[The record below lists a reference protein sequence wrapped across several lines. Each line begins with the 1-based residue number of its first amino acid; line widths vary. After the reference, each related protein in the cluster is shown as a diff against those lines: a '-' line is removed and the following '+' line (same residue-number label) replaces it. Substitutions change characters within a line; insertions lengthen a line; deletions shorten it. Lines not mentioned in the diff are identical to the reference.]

1 MPKYTISDIS
11 KGMKVYKEQLSEIH
25 DIWIILYRPKDSDMK
40 EDGII
45 GYIGT
50 ETNAES
56 DALYSPENIME
67 LKKKSDTEFFLLTE
81 TKFYLPFLLYKIHVF
96 IPSILPY
103 RHGFMVIKV
112 ENQSRRDCIPFI
124 NNLCPD

>member
-56 DALYSPENIME
+56 DALYSPENIITPVYNDSIE
-67 LKKKSDTEFFLLTE
+67 LEEDI
-81 TKFYLPFLLYKIHVF
+81 FYD
-96 IPSILPY
+96 
-103 RHGFMVIKV
+103 
-112 ENQSRRDCIPFI
+112 E
-124 NNLCPD
+124 

>member
-11 KGMKVYKEQLSEIH
+11 KGMKVYKEQLSEIQ

-56 DALYSPENIME
+56 DALYSPENIITPVYNDSIE
-67 LKKKSDTEFFLLTE
+67 LEEDI
-81 TKFYLPFLLYKIHVF
+81 FYD
-96 IPSILPY
+96 
-103 RHGFMVIKV
+103 
-112 ENQSRRDCIPFI
+112 E
-124 NNLCPD
+124 

>member
-25 DIWIILYRPKDSDMK
+25 DIWIILYHPKDSDMK

-50 ETNAES
+50 EPNAES
-56 DALYSPENIME
+56 DALYSPENIITPVYNDSIE
-67 LKKKSDTEFFLLTE
+67 LEEDIFF
-81 TKFYLPFLLYKIHVF
+81 
-96 IPSILPY
+96 
-103 RHGFMVIKV
+103 
-112 ENQSRRDCIPFI
+112 
-124 NNLCPD
+124 